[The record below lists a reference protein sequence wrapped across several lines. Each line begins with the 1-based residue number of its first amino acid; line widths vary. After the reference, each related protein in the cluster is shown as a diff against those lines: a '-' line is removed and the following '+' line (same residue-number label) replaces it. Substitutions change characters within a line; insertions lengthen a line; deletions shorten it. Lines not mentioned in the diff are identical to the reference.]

1 MIGLRNEDDSS
12 EDELE
17 DPDPAPE
24 ASSNIAHE
32 DDGIHRGAIEA
43 VKLTGDPNIPR
54 GEHTFIADD
63 IGPAGLIRI
72 AEEHPF
78 RGARV
83 VKSRGHVA
91 ARGFLNGES
100 GNVLVHQYTLVL
112 TFSR

>member
-12 EDELE
+12 DDELE

-112 TFSR
+112 TCIR

>member
-1 MIGLRNEDDSS
+1 MIGLRNDDDPSD
-12 EDELE
+12 DELE
-17 DPDPAPE
+17 DSESAPG
-24 ASSNIAHE
+24 ATSNSAHE
-32 DDGIHRGAIEA
+32 DDGVHRGAIEA

-100 GNVLVHQYTLVL
+100 GNVLVHQHRLVL
-112 TFSR
+112 TCNR